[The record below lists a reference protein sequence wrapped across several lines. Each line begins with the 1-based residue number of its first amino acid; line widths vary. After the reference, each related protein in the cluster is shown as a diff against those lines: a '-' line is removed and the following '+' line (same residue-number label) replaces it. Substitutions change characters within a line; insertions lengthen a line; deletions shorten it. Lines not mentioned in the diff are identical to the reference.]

1 MKTHALI
8 TKSRVPP
15 SEVDE
20 ELCIRFVNTVAWRL
34 RDLVEDRVKTTT
46 ALLEWFAA
54 AGVADASFAVRLRA
68 RWEKHPRERELFRES
83 AVRLREAIYQILL
96 SQIGGKAFDRS
107 ALKILNAATGAH
119 VRGLGIAP
127 SKGRLVWRSDK
138 LDSAADDLLKPIAW
152 SAVGLLMGP
161 RSGKVRQCQDE
172 RGCGWLFVD
181 ESRAQNRRWC
191 SMGDCGNRAKVLR
204 HYHRHGGRELASS
217 R

>member
-1 MKTHALI
+1 MKTPRLI

-15 SEVDE
+15 SEVHE

-34 RDLVEDRVKTTT
+34 RDPVEDRVKTTT
-46 ALLEWFAA
+46 ALLDWFAA
-54 AGVADASFAVRLRA
+54 VGVADASFAARLQA
-68 RWEKHPRERELFRES
+68 HWENHPREGEKFRKS

-96 SQIGGKAFDRS
+96 SQIDGKAFDRS
-107 ALKILNAATGAH
+107 ALKILNAATGAQ
-119 VRGLGIAP
+119 VRGLGIVA
-127 SKGRLVWRSDK
+127 SKGGLTWRSDK
-138 LDSAADDLLKPIAW
+138 RHSAADDLLRPIAW
-152 SAVGLLMGP
+152 SAVGLLMGS

-204 HYHRHGGRELASS
+204 HYHRHGAWEPASS

>member
-1 MKTHALI
+1 MKTARLI

-15 SEVDE
+15 SDVHE

-34 RDLVEDRVKTTT
+34 RDPVEDRVKTTT
-46 ALLEWFAA
+46 ALLDWFAA
-54 AGVADASFAVRLRA
+54 AGVADASFAAHLRA
-68 RWEKHPRERELFRES
+68 RWETHPREGEAFRKS

-96 SQIGGKAFDRS
+96 SQIDGKAFDRS
-107 ALKILNAATGAH
+107 ALNILNAATAVQ

-127 SKGRLVWRSDK
+127 SKGGLAWCSDK
-138 LDSAADDLLKPIAW
+138 RYSAAHDLLRPIVW

-172 RGCGWLFVD
+172 RGCGWLFLD

-204 HYHRHGGRELASS
+204 HYHRHASRESASS